1 MLSIPL
7 LTFSSSSA
15 VLSRFVMLTE
25 PLKLAHNIYS
35 CGSWILISRDYFA
48 LNNAS
53 VFCCTAVC
61 FSTYMALP
69 SFHTLAKERC
79 FCCR

>member
-15 VLSRFVMLTE
+15 VLSRFVMLTG

-35 CGSWILISRDYFA
+35 CGTWISITRDYFA

-53 VFCCTAVC
+53 VFCCAAVC

-69 SFHTLAKERC
+69 SHSILLLEWY